1 MESCLLP
8 PTPPPFLQHRAVRT
22 AAALFDVSHMSAVAV
37 EGPNALAFLELTMAN
52 TAARLTDN
60 EAQYRS
66 ELLGWKV

>member
-1 MESCLLP
+1 
-8 PTPPPFLQHRAVRT
+8 VRT